1 MGNDKAVEQPA
12 VHPPALT
19 GTTHTLP
26 FDKLSPRD
34 FERLCL
40 WLVEREGYERAE
52 HLGAAGS
59 EQGRDLL
66 AWRGAELWAFQCKRV
81 QRFYPKQALAEVEK
95 VLALPGGQRPV
106 GLVFLVTCDVSAE
119 TRQQARDRCA
129 GEGLACRFWT
139 GTELDHKV
147 KGHPDIVTE
156 FFRGA
161 APAGQGPGPAGIQA
175 SDGGVVQVGEGNIA
189 FTGTVQG
196 GVHIVQGGS
205 SPAPSPPAGSPGS
218 SPLPGPDLSAV
229 RDLLLDAFAA
239 ADLRRLVLYTGNA
252 ELRRLGQEFADGDGL
267 TAMVEKAIRFCQAR
281 QLLPD
286 LLREVER
293 ENPRQYRR
301 YAHRL

>member
-1 MGNDKAVEQPA
+1 MAETKPTI
-12 VHPPALT
+12 T

-26 FDKLSPRD
+26 FEKLSPRD

-52 HLGAAGS
+52 HLGASGS
-59 EQGRDLL
+59 EQGRDLI

-81 QRFYPKQALAEVEK
+81 QSFYPKQALAEVGK
-95 VLALPGGQRPV
+95 VLALPSGQRPV
-106 GLVFLVTCDVSAE
+106 GLVFLVTCDVAANA
-119 TRQQARDRCA
+119 RQQARDHCA
-129 GEGLACRFWT
+129 EQGLTCDFWT

-147 KGHPDIVTE
+147 KAHPDVVAE
-156 FFRGA
+156 FFGGG
-161 APAGQGPGPAGIQA
+161 APAGQRPGPAGIQA
-175 SDGGVVQVGEGNIA
+175 SDGGVVQVGDGNIA

-196 GVHIVQGGS
+196 GVHIVQGGV
-205 SPAPSPPAGSPGS
+205 SPAPSAPAPAGSPGS
-218 SPLPGPDLSAV
+218 SSLPGPDLSAV
-229 RDLLLDAFAA
+229 RDLLLDAFTA

-252 ELRRLGQEFADGDGL
+252 ELRPLGQEFADGDGL
-267 TAMVEKAIRFCQAR
+267 AAMVEKAIRFCQAR
-281 QLLPD
+281 DLLPD